1 MIKKDAK
8 PMRCE
13 PSGAGPDRAWK
24 MIDRLRALA
33 VFLDRFLII
42 KRCQKANPPNQ
53 SKRSQIYSRPVLLG
67 EMYLIK
73 NSSTS
78 RPAKL
83 EMIVLLILIVYV
95 DFVRFRFVFLPSF
108 SIQPT
113 IRMRVMTFL
122 IHCEHATAKSRRLVS

>member
-53 SKRSQIYSRPVLLG
+53 SKRSQIYSRPVLG

-83 EMIVLLILIVYV
+83 EMIVLLIIIVYV
-95 DFVRFRFVFLPSF
+95 DFFRFRFVFLPSF

-113 IRMRVMTFL
+113 IRMRVMTFS